1 MRYLTLFTLSL
12 SLLWATLSFAADT
25 VLAPP
30 ESSHQRTAPAS
41 SANLEAPQN
50 ESNLQKELAPPKQS
64 DDVEVHSYL
73 RENDDAKITEYASHG
88 HVFMIKVQPMGGL
101 PPYYLEDD
109 NGDGVFRKRL
119 PGGYERI
126 NPPMWVIKRF

>member
-12 SLLWATLSFAADT
+12 GLLWATSSFAADT

-30 ESSHQRTAPAS
+30 ESSHREAS
-41 SANLEAPQN
+41 SSNIANIESPQN

-73 RENDDAKITEYASHG
+73 RENDQAKITEYASHG
-88 HVFMIKVQPMGGL
+88 HVYMIKVQPMGGL

-109 NGDGVFRKRL
+109 NGDGVFSKRL
-119 PGGYERI
+119 PGGYKRV

>member
-12 SLLWATLSFAADT
+12 GLLWSTSSFAADT

-30 ESSHQRTAPAS
+30 ASSHQSAS
-41 SANLEAPQN
+41 SASSTDLESPQN
-50 ESNLQKELAPPKQS
+50 ESSLQKELAPPKQS

-73 RENDDAKITEYASHG
+73 RKDDQAKITEYASHG
-88 HVFMIKVQPMGGL
+88 HVYLIKVQPMGNF

-109 NGDGVFRKRL
+109 NGDGVFSKRIA
-119 PGGYERI
+119 GGYERV